1 METNIKKE
9 AVIYICFLIVVIII
23 LLVLPLYSIASF
35 ESMKELYDNYKLLMD
50 SLLQFS
56 ALSII
61 ILICSMIIVSIFI

>member
-1 METNIKKE
+1 METNKKKE

-23 LLVLPLYSIASF
+23 LLVLPLYSITSF
-35 ESMKELYDNYKLLMD
+35 DSMQELYNNYKVLID
-50 SLLQFS
+50 SLLQFF

>member
-1 METNIKKE
+1 METNKKKE

-23 LLVLPLYSIASF
+23 LFVLPLYSITSF
-35 ESMKELYDNYKLLMD
+35 DSVQKLYDNYKVLID
-50 SLLQFS
+50 ALLQFS

>member
-1 METNIKKE
+1 METNKKKE

-23 LLVLPLYSIASF
+23 LFVLPLYSITSF
-35 ESMKELYDNYKLLMD
+35 DSMQELYNNYKVLID